1 MIGSVQPVKEH
12 LRVGLFPFRT
22 TKLGIKKPMK
32 DESSIGVKFMGV
44 VRKVAPFYGNCPPF
58 SGEFMGV
65 ERVFYGS

>member
-44 VRKVAPFYGNCPPF
+44 VRKVEPL
-58 SGEFMGV
+58 
-65 ERVFYGS
+65 YGS